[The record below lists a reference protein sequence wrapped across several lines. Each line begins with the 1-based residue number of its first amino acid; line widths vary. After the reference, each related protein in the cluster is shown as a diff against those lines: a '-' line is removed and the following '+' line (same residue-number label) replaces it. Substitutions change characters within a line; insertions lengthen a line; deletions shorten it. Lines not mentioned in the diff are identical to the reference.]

1 MTYTYL
7 LITVKFEPEAKFS
20 ADPMLAISLYGPK
33 RKEDGKKKLKKTDKG
48 YIEFMYI

>member
-1 MTYTYL
+1 MTPNCSKGWKMTYTYL

-33 RKEDGKKKLKKTDKG
+33 RKEDGKK
-48 YIEFMYI
+48 IEEN